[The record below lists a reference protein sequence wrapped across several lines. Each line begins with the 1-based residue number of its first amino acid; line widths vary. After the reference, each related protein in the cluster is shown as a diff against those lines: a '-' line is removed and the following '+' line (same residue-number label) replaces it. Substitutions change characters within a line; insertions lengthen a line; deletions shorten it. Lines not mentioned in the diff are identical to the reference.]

1 MAEVRVIARAIAR
14 KGKEDQLKALLQG
27 MLAPTHAE
35 PGCRLYELYESE
47 ERGRFYF
54 YEVWDS
60 RAALEQHVA
69 STHYKHLEII
79 LQLYEIG
86 IPVDDAP
93 CPEPYY
99 HGKNKARSYKQC
111 NPTSVRKL
119 IEVCNQKGAFYPAIN
134 QNE

>member
-69 STHYKHLEII
+69 SPHYKHLEII
-79 LQLYEIG
+79 VMDLLE
-86 IPVDDAP
+86 
-93 CPEPYY
+93 EPF
-99 HGKNKARSYKQC
+99 
-111 NPTSVRKL
+111 
-119 IEVCNQKGAFYPAIN
+119 EVNILKEVLNLRP
-134 QNE
+134 